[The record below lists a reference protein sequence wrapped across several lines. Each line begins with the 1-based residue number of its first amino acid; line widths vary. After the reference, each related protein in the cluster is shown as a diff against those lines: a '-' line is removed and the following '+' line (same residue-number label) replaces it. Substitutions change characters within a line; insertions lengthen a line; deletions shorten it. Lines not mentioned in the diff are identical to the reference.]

1 MPNVAKT
8 YTLFQFLESYPSDDA
23 CLDRLLRMKVGNDPV
38 CDRCEKPTTYY
49 RIRKRRGYACKWC
62 GAHIFPC
69 VGTPFEKSRTS
80 LRKWFYAIYLF
91 TTTRHGVP
99 AKELERQLGVT
110 YKCAWRMGH
119 VIRNLMARVGTQ
131 ILTGEVEVDESYIG
145 GHRPK
150 AFGRSRKNK
159 TVVLGM
165 KQRQGP
171 MLAYVVPDAKRDT
184 IEPLILKHVARSAR
198 VYTDEWWAYRTLK
211 WRGYEHF
218 MVAHGRGE
226 YVHNTAHTNSIEN
239 FWARLKL
246 SIRGT
251 HIHVSAK
258 YLQRYLAEFSFRY
271 NYRDLPDR
279 MFAMLV
285 GAAGLPA

>member
-1 MPNVAKT
+1 MPQT
-8 YTLFQFLESYPSDDA
+8 YTLFQFLEAYPDDDA
-23 CLDRLLRMKVGNDPV
+23 CLDRIMRMKVGKDPT
-38 CDRCEKPTTYY
+38 CARCKRKTTFY
-49 RIRKRRGYACKWC
+49 RIRKRRAYECQWC
-62 GAHIFPC
+62 GFHVYPC

-110 YKCAWRMGH
+110 YKTAWRMGH
-119 VIRNLMARVGTQ
+119 IIRKLMSRVGTQ
-131 ILTGEVEVDESYIG
+131 ILTGEVEIDESYVG
-145 GHRPK
+145 GRRSIK
-150 AFGRSRKNK
+150 TGRGRGAANK
-159 TVVLGM
+159 TIVLGM

-171 MLAYVVPDAKRDT
+171 MLTYVIPDVKRAT
-184 IEPLILKHVARSAR
+184 IEPLIMQHVAKTAT
-198 VYTDEWWAYRTLK
+198 VYTDEWWAYRKLR

-218 MVAHGRGE
+218 MVAHGKGE
-226 YVHNTAHTNSIEN
+226 YAKGRVHTNSIEN

-251 HIHVSAK
+251 HIHVSGK
-258 YLQRYLAEFSFRY
+258 HLQKYLAEFSFRY
-271 NYRDLPDR
+271 NYRDYPDK

-285 GAAGLPA
+285 GSVALPA